1 MGTNLSGGE
10 KPAASEEEEALSIML
25 MKRREGSENVLIVQ
39 VQSGSH
45 VLIGI

>member
-1 MGTNLSGGE
+1 
-10 KPAASEEEEALSIML
+10 ML